1 MNFWDAAGNVAS
13 GLVVMAF
20 CMKDIIPLRLTALAS
35 KIAFLI
41 YGIGLGLVP
50 VWLLHAILRRAG
62 FPSARGRLGRRLASE
77 SKCLAVSDRTRV
89 QGKTTNAQSSVL
101 AVGPT
106 SVRTDDRGRVTGR
119 RRPPLLNASV
129 CACIVYV
136 TAPKA

>member
-50 VWLLHAILRRAG
+50 VGCCTRSCDVLD
-62 FPSARGRLGRRLASE
+62 
-77 SKCLAVSDRTRV
+77 SDRPVEGWGDGWR
-89 QGKTTNAQSSVL
+89 Q
-101 AVGPT
+101 
-106 SVRTDDRGRVTGR
+106 
-119 RRPPLLNASV
+119 
-129 CACIVYV
+129 
-136 TAPKA
+136 KANVWR